1 MYTLEYGLVFN
12 KEDTL
17 DTRFFTYLVFNV
29 NLLMYGLQRERE
41 RRKKTQV
48 LEWRGEEEVNLF
60 LLLHSLSAME
70 SGTETSV
77 RKPSFRAS

>member
-1 MYTLEYGLVFN
+1 MIISTLMYTLEYGLVFN

-41 RRKKTQV
+41 KKKNASLRVERGRRSEFV
-48 LEWRGEEEVNLF
+48 FVVA
-60 LLLHSLSAME
+60 LSI
-70 SGTETSV
+70 GNGIG
-77 RKPSFRAS
+77 RIDKR

>member
-41 RRKKTQV
+41 KKKNASLRVERGRRSEFV
-48 LEWRGEEEVNLF
+48 FVVA
-60 LLLHSLSAME
+60 LSI
-70 SGTETSV
+70 GNGIG
-77 RKPSFRAS
+77 RIDKR